1 MPCARTPAPAGFIL
15 SRPRSNTESSFLG
28 AIQVP
33 GSGPFSLGAGSA
45 GLVSF
50 GGRLCRPRAS
60 SRGSVVPTTRRS
72 GPRSTET
79 PIDNPHEP
87 GGLTA
92 A

>member
-33 GSGPFSLGAGSA
+33 GSGPFSLGSGCAGP
-45 GLVSF
+45 VSF

-60 SRGSVVPTTRRS
+60 SGGAVVPPVRRG